1 MFEFSTPDD
10 LVEYWRKLLHI
21 SMNTYKFSV
30 GKDLHEDKRLRQN
43 LLNKITTKSELS
55 SIKDLWEIENYGDS
69 MGPGGYDSQLFLNS
83 YKNWMLPNNVSS
95 ISSSTSRRSK
105 KSNAEL
111 ESNEPPA
118 ITKDADRTFAP
129 FSELALVLPFG
140 VFRQVESTSRRRK
153 PLKRKANDSELN
165 AEKVAKPKPSKK
177 RKKETPVLFKAQLNT
192 RKALMI
198 KKAKQLIDKA
208 KTFKPISA
216 SAQAHDHQAA
226 NESLI
231 ERRAIWHADEDE
243 MVTLFFSCCIK
254 IAF

>member
-1 MFEFSTPDD
+1 
-10 LVEYWRKLLHI
+10 
-21 SMNTYKFSV
+21 MNTYKFSV

-43 LLNKITTKSELS
+43 LLNKITAKSELS
-55 SIKDLWEIENYGDS
+55 SIKELWEIESYGDS

-95 ISSSTSRRSK
+95 ISSSSSRRSK
-105 KSNAEL
+105 KNSPDS

-118 ITKDADRTFAP
+118 ITKEADKTFAP
-129 FSELALVLPFG
+129 FSELALVFPFG
-140 VFRQVESTSRRRK
+140 VFRQVESTSSRRRK
-153 PLKRKANDSELN
+153 PAKRKMDDTDYDAKV
-165 AEKVAKPKPSKK
+165 EKQSKPKPSK
-177 RKKETPVLFKAQLNT
+177 RIKKETPVLFKAQLNT
-192 RKALMI
+192 SKSLMI

-216 SAQAHDHQAA
+216 SAQAHDHQAT

-243 MVTLFFSCCIK
+243 MVNFLF
-254 IAF
+254 